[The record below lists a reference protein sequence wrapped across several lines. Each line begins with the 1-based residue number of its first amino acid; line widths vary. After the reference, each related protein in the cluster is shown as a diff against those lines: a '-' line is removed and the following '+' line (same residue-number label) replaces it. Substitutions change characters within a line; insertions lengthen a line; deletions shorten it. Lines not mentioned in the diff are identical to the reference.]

1 MNQILTW
8 AFQITAF
15 LLATGFLQELV
26 PGEENAKYV
35 HFFLGLFF
43 LALVLRPVLS
53 LTGVENPL
61 QEVAAQVSELWNAP
75 ASEVSAQEL
84 EQQLEQQTVQ
94 LAEQKLKEQT
104 EQFLQEQGYE
114 VLHVDVWLE
123 ETQGLQIVGTIR
135 KAEQEQKEDSVH
147 IDRVQIGTGENTEG
161 VRQTALEQALFEEL
175 QLESGTVIL
184 WLHGE
189 GGVSE

>member
-15 LLATGFLQELV
+15 LLAAGFLQELV
-26 PGEENAKYV
+26 PGEENAKYE

-61 QEVAAQVSELWNAP
+61 QEVSARVSELWNAP
-75 ASEVSAQEL
+75 ASDVSAQEL

-135 KAEQEQKEDSVH
+135 KAEQEQKEGSVY
-147 IDRVQIGTGENTEG
+147 IDRVQIGTGENTQG